1 MQRVGP
7 ENPAGNGSGAATSHF
22 HAVARRR
29 ALPDEIAGVLE
40 HEIASGHIARGE
52 RLPTENALAEQF
64 GVSRNV
70 LREAMARLKRDG
82 LIETR
87 QGLGAFVC
95 ETPPSLAWRIGTEN
109 LASQDDLRHVFELRA
124 EVETGAA
131 ALAAERRTDQQMER
145 IRASLAEMADAI
157 SNGGDGVEADAGFHR
172 AIAEASNNP
181 LYRDFMIFLAVSV
194 TQSIA
199 AARHHSAQVEEWTP
213 QAQREHERICDAI
226 AAGNADAARDAVR
239 SHLVSA
245 AHRLGLIEQQT

>member
-7 ENPAGNGSGAATSHF
+7 EKTADNGSGAATSQF

-29 ALPDEIAGVLE
+29 GLPDEIAGVIE
-40 HEIASGHIARGE
+40 REIKSGNIARGE
-52 RLPTENALAEQF
+52 RLPTETALAEQF

-70 LREAMARLKRDG
+70 LREALARLKRDG
-82 LIETR
+82 LIDTR

-131 ALAAERRTDQQMER
+131 ALAAERRTDGQMDR
-145 IRASLAEMADAI
+145 IRASLSEMAEAI
-157 SNGGDGVEADAGFHR
+157 SAGGDGVDADAGFHR

-181 LYRDFMIFLAVSV
+181 FYRDFMIFLAVSV

-199 AARHHSAQVEEWTP
+199 AARQHSAQVEEWTP

-226 AAGNADAARDAVR
+226 AAGDPQAARDAVR
-239 SHLVSA
+239 AHLTSA
-245 AHRLGLIEQQT
+245 AHRLGLIEQKP